1 MLLAVLLL
9 SFFVPV
15 TAKLAQDHPTDLQ
28 RLKQSPS
35 ECPAGQYLSEDSGSC
50 KPCTDGIDYTSN
62 PNVLP
67 SCLPCRVCKEDK
79 VTKSRCIKT
88 RDTLCEC
95 KPGSF
100 EDKDSTEICQTC
112 SNCTDGEDEVIPCTP
127 KANRKCVPKNTQTP
141 QHNLGLIVGLPVSLS
156 VLVVL
161 VLLGAVIWK
170 TKAWESVCLFMRS
183 VFPGCEQNGNAVRF
197 SLLDPQTSRE
207 TNDSHHNME
216 PDRAQSSPPGRRLL
230 VPANGNIPG
239 DALKLIFEYCP
250 NVVPFHSWDR
260 LMRYMGLTDNQI
272 QIVRTETSAPRDV
285 LYQML
290 MTWRHQT
297 GLEASINHLL
307 GALEAMGERCAL
319 EKIEDY
325 AVKSG
330 KFIYLNTT
338 AQVGVVNQETEPRGA
353 L

>member
-1 MLLAVLLL
+1 MLLAFLLL
-9 SFFVPV
+9 SFVVPV
-15 TAKLAQDHPTDLQ
+15 TAKLAQDYPTDLQ
-28 RLKQSPS
+28 RLKQNPS
-35 ECPAGQYLSEDSGSC
+35 ECPAGQYLSEESGLC
-50 KPCTDGIDYTSN
+50 KPCTDGEDYTSG

-79 VTKSRCIKT
+79 VIKSQCIKT
-88 RDTLCEC
+88 RNTLCEC

-127 KANRKCVPKNTQTP
+127 KANRKCVPKSTQTP

-156 VLVVL
+156 VLAVFLLL
-161 VLLGAVIWK
+161 VAVIWK
-170 TKAWESVCLFMRS
+170 TKARESVCHFMRRI
-183 VFPGCEQNGNAVRF
+183 FPGCEQNHANAVHF

-230 VPANGNIPG
+230 VPANGNNPA
-239 DALKLIFEYCP
+239 DALKLIFQYCSDE
-250 NVVPFHSWDR
+250 VPFNSWDR

-290 MTWRHQT
+290 MTWHHQT

-307 GALEAMGERCAL
+307 GALEAVGERCAL

-330 KFIYLNTT
+330 KFIYSNTT
-338 AQVGVVNQETEPRGA
+338 AQTGVVNQET
-353 L
+353 